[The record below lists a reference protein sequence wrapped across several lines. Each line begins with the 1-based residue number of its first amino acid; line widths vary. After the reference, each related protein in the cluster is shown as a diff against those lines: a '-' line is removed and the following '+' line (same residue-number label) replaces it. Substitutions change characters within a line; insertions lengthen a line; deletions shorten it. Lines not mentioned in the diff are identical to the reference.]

1 MAYPRLNERDC
12 MKTEKKSG
20 AARTQLAVTDEWWSD
35 ERVRSFLAMQPVDG
49 EDADYHV
56 LLKAYRGMVPE
67 AFARFIEFFLEAG
80 RNLNAP
86 GPGGA
91 TILALIA
98 GHRHGG
104 EYAQILKD
112 AGAS

>member
-1 MAYPRLNERDC
+1 

-35 ERVRSFLAMQPVDG
+35 ARVQAFLGMQPVEG

-67 AFARFIEFFLEAG
+67 AFERFIAFFLDAG

-86 GPGGA
+86 GPGGK
-91 TILALIA
+91 TIFKLISE
-98 GHRHGG
+98 HRHGT
-104 EYAQILKD
+104 EYAQILKQ
-112 AGAS
+112 AGAQ